1 MKEHGIGKKK
11 EYILEKSWMKYI
23 IYLAFILYV
32 RQLLVQL
39 YLYQE
44 KLFS

>member
-1 MKEHGIGKKK
+1 MKLEKKDTGKKLN
-11 EYILEKSWMKYI
+11 E
-23 IYLAFILYV
+23 IYMIAFILSV

>member
-1 MKEHGIGKKK
+1 MKLEKKDTGKKLN
-11 EYILEKSWMKYI
+11 E
-23 IYLAFILYV
+23 IYMIAFILPV